1 MSASVKHLVP
11 VEPASG
17 HGEAVIIHVEQH
29 GSHPLDIRLVG
40 SEGERPY
47 VTSLQHRHVAALRHK
62 FKGSDDEWAAI
73 LSHFLLQQQPDI
85 GQSDLLQGVRMV
97 YQLKNKQLEISFRQ
111 HVQNIK
117 VTLGQIIL
125 PEHDEFEFN
134 PFEWVQ
140 TSAVAHA
147 ETLQQMAVLKAK
159 IKSEDETIAKL
170 RAQLDNFIRTKNEA
184 ETAMLQQ
191 FMTLLNEKKR
201 KIRDQSRL
209 LASVKVDKAT
219 AAAVWPTREVT
230 TKARKAGAS
239 RTCKRKAP
247 ALAPE
252 PDMAPDSDSDHM
264 EIDQATVEEQDDNE
278 APEPMTPEQSDTET
292 DDQDEAAPPNRRRS
306 AETLTSSSGVAQ
318 GSKGKATKGKGV
330 PPPRALPFAN
340 RTSTRSGKV
349 SEPPPRP
356 TAADDKDGDDGHD
369 DDDDDDDVT
378 EDDEEL

>member
-1 MSASVKHLVP
+1 MSSSVKYLVP

-17 HGEAVIIHVEQH
+17 HGEVVIIHVEQQ

-40 SEGERPY
+40 SEGESPY

-85 GQSDLLQGVRMV
+85 GQSELLQGVRMV
-97 YQLKNKQLEISFRQ
+97 YQLRNKQLEISFRQ

-117 VTLGQIIL
+117 VTLGEIIL
-125 PEHDEFEFN
+125 PEDDEFEFN

-159 IKSEDETIAKL
+159 INSEHDTIAKL
-170 RAQLDNFIRTKNEA
+170 HAQLDDFIKTKNET

-209 LASVKVDKAT
+209 LAGVKVDEAIGGSLHIRVVINAKHVISSRCPANKGSYHQ
-219 AAAVWPTREVT
+219 RSQGRRVT
-230 TKARKAGAS
+230 SIQT
-239 RTCKRKAP
+239 
-247 ALAPE
+247 
-252 PDMAPDSDSDHM
+252 
-264 EIDQATVEEQDDNE
+264 
-278 APEPMTPEQSDTET
+278 QSSC
-292 DDQDEAAPPNRRRS
+292 A
-306 AETLTSSSGVAQ
+306 
-318 GSKGKATKGKGV
+318 
-330 PPPRALPFAN
+330 
-340 RTSTRSGKV
+340 STRARCGARV
-349 SEPPPRP
+349 RQRP
-356 TAADDKDGDDGHD
+356 DGNRSSQSRRAGRQ
-369 DDDDDDDVT
+369 
-378 EDDEEL
+378 